1 LKHLTAADAST
12 IVAYGGLGDSRLSTV
27 ASLSSRPIAEVD
39 EIVRRVLAFDL
50 QDFELLYDS
59 ASTSLNTVIQA
70 PFDVAGLFEDFG
82 SREKWYFMLYDE
94 SKCWDANSGLL
105 CDVLIEDSID
115 DDQTIYLS
123 VAHFFVKNKLAFKDS
138 IELLTVSSRE
148 NWPKWR
154 ELWRYF

>member
-1 LKHLTAADAST
+1 M
-12 IVAYGGLGDSRLSTV
+12 